1 MPISTL
7 PAELI
12 YHIVSLLFPPE
23 GWGKYWPLT
32 RSVRDVKHFLEL
44 RLVCKEFDIIVLDYF
59 LTKEILAE
67 DFDQACL
74 QRLDPPTP
82 AAIRM
87 GRRLLARQIERD
99 QTRDTGVPLVREII
113 EVVDAAVSQL
123 QDSQP
128 GRDDVEQL
136 REAYTQG
143 LVTAVIG
150 FSGLSKTLLEGTLKG
165 TRTRKVQAGA
175 RGPGQKYLN
184 MALTTAATLG
194 RVDDMK
200 LLIDKG
206 ADPAFDGRG
215 AWVGS
220 PLHGAAIGGRL
231 DAIKLLV
238 NHVGDDLNK
247 DSKHSGDTPL
257 HYAALNGHDELVQWL
272 LKHNVR
278 PDERNDSDQTPL
290 FCAASSGYAGIVK
303 MLLDFDREQSKKY
316 MAKPPQDEDGITDDD
331 EVDDWIHDNIEGI
344 SLIDVD
350 AEDSRGRTPM
360 IMAVQR
366 GYLEAVEELM
376 GRADLNINCR
386 NAEEYDMSPLAT
398 AASKGHEEIFR
409 HILSHPTVRK
419 GIRDS
424 SGHGILKHAAAG
436 GNNNIVREVL
446 KWPNVNVNL
455 RGADNSTPVM
465 WAALY
470 GHESIVRTLID
481 KGAAVNLVSSQLH
494 LQVMRLLG
502 SEPTDMGPSIELLNA
517 MMGRTAVLVG
527 ASALDAAAHG
537 GHEGTVKVLIEHPD
551 VELDQKD
558 IDDRTPFANA
568 ALTGHAGVVK
578 LLLARD
584 DAVNPDSRD
593 INGCT
598 PLMLAAR
605 AGNEDVIK
613 VLLGH
618 SDGAL
623 NWTDNE
629 GYTALAHAAKAGHKG
644 VVEMLLKHPKTEADC
659 ALAAA
664 ASENHKGIARMLLDR
679 NVVKFKGEVERALQA
694 AEESGLKEM
703 HAFLSPYLLM
713 MPEER
718 AVSVRC

>member
-1 MPISTL
+1 MPFSAL

-12 YHIVSLLFPPE
+12 YHIISLIFPSD

-32 RSVRDVKHFLEL
+32 RSVNDVKDFLNL
-44 RLVCKEFDIIVLDYF
+44 RLVCKEFDKIVLDYF
-59 LTKEILAE
+59 LTKKVLTE

-99 QTRDTGVPLVREII
+99 RPQDSRSLLIREIVK
-113 EVVDAAVSQL
+113 VVDAAAGYL
-123 QDSQP
+123 QGGQRE
-128 GRDDVEQL
+128 GQGGMEQL
-136 REAYTQG
+136 RETYTQG

-150 FSGLSKTLLEGTLKG
+150 FSGLSKTLLEGILKETKDG
-165 TRTRKVQAGA
+165 RRQAA
-175 RGPGQKYLN
+175 APDLCQRYLN

-200 LLIDKG
+200 LLTNKG
-206 ADPAFDGRG
+206 ADPSSDGRG
-215 AWVGS
+215 EWVGS
-220 PLHGAAIGGRL
+220 PLHGAAIGGHV
-231 DAIKLLV
+231 DAINFLI
-238 NHVGDDLNK
+238 NHVGGDLTK
-247 DSKHSGDTPL
+247 DSIHSGDTPL
-257 HYAALNGHDELVQWL
+257 HYAALNGHEKLVQWL
-272 LKHNVR
+272 LMFNVR
-278 PDERNDSDQTPL
+278 PDERNHSDQTPL
-290 FCAASSGYAGIVK
+290 FCAASGGYTGTVK
-303 MLLDFDREQSKKY
+303 KLLDFDYEQSEKY
-316 MAKPPQDEDGITDDD
+316 MAGPPRNEDEDN
-331 EVDDWIHDNIEGI
+331 DWMHGSIDGI

-350 AEDSRGRTPM
+350 AEDSRGRMPM
-360 IMAVQR
+360 IMAAQR
-366 GYLEAVEELM
+366 GYLEVVEELTR
-376 GRADLNINCR
+376 RADLNINCR

-398 AASKGHEEIFR
+398 AASKGYEEIFR

-436 GNNNIVREVL
+436 GNENIVREVL

-455 RGADNSTPVM
+455 RGADNSTPLM

-470 GHESIVRTLID
+470 GHESVVRLLIE

-502 SEPTDMGPSIELLNA
+502 SEPTDMAPSIELLNA

-537 GHEGTVKVLIEHPD
+537 GHEGTVKLLIEHPD

-568 ALTGHAGVVK
+568 ALTGHVGVVK
-578 LLLARD
+578 LLLAQD
-584 DAVNPDSRD
+584 NAVNPDSRD
-593 INGCT
+593 KDGRT

-605 AGNEDVIK
+605 AGNDDVIK
-613 VLLGH
+613 ALLGH

-623 NWTDNE
+623 NWADNE
-629 GYTALAHAAKAGHKG
+629 GYTALAHAAKAGHRG
-644 VVEMLLKHPKTEADC
+644 VVELLLKHPRSEIDC

-664 ASENHKGIARMLLDR
+664 ASEGHERIVRMLLDR
-679 NVVKFKGEVERALQA
+679 NVVNSRGEVERALEA
-694 AEESGLKEM
+694 AEESGQEEM
-703 HAFLSPYLLM
+703 YALLTPYLQIT
-713 MPEER
+713 PEK
-718 AVSVRC
+718 

>member
-1 MPISTL
+1 MPFSAL

-12 YHIVSLLFPPE
+12 YHIVSLLFPPD

-32 RSVRDVKHFLEL
+32 RSVRDVKHFLVL
-44 RLVCKEFDIIVLDYF
+44 RLVCKEFDKIVLDYF
-59 LTKEILAE
+59 LTKDVLAE
-67 DFDQACL
+67 DFDEACL

-87 GRRLLARQIERD
+87 GRRLLVRQIERD
-99 QTRDTGVPLVREII
+99 QARDTGSSLIREI
-113 EVVDAAVSQL
+113 VKGVDAAVGHL
-123 QDSQP
+123 QDGQRE
-128 GRDDVEQL
+128 GQDGMEQL
-136 REAYTQG
+136 RETYTQG

-150 FSGLSKTLLEGTLKG
+150 FSGLSKTLLEGILKESK
-165 TRTRKVQAGA
+165 TRKGQAA
-175 RGPGQKYLN
+175 AQDLDQRYLN

-200 LLIDKG
+200 LFINKG
-206 ADPAFDGRG
+206 ADPSFDGRG
-215 AWVGS
+215 EWVGS
-220 PLHGAAIGGRL
+220 PLHGAAIGGHI
-231 DAIKLLV
+231 DAINLLID
-238 NHVGDDLNK
+238 HVGDDLNK
-247 DSKHSGDTPL
+247 DSIHSGDTPL
-257 HYAALNGHDELVQWL
+257 HYAALNGHEGLVQRL
-272 LKHNVR
+272 LMLHVR

-290 FCAASSGYAGIVK
+290 FCAASGGYSEIVK
-303 MLLDFDREQSKKY
+303 NLLDFDYEQSEKY
-316 MAKPPQDEDGITDDD
+316 MVRPPRNEDGTADEDEDDN
-331 EVDDWIHDNIEGI
+331 WMHGNIESI

-366 GYLEAVEELM
+366 GYLEAVKVLM
-376 GRADLNINCR
+376 SRADLDINRR

-398 AASKGHEEIFR
+398 AASKGDDEIFR

-436 GNNNIVREVL
+436 GNENIVREVL
-446 KWPNVNVNL
+446 KWPNVNVDL
-455 RGADNSTPVM
+455 PGADNSTPLM

-470 GHESIVRTLID
+470 GHESIVRLLIG

-502 SEPTDMGPSIELLNA
+502 SEPTDMAPSIELLNA

-537 GHEGTVKVLIEHPD
+537 GHEGTVKLLIEQPH

-558 IDDRTPFANA
+558 IDDRTPLANA
-568 ALTGHAGVVK
+568 ALTGHVGVVK

-584 DAVNPDSRD
+584 SGVNPDARD
-593 INGCT
+593 KDGCT

-605 AGNEDVIK
+605 AGNEDVTKI
-613 VLLGH
+613 LLEH
-618 SDGAL
+618 SDGSL

-629 GYTALAHAAKAGHKG
+629 GYTALAHAAKAGRKG
-644 VVEMLLKHPKTEADC
+644 VVKLLLKHPKTEIDC

-664 ASENHKGIARMLLDR
+664 ASENHKGIVRMLLGR
-679 NVVKFKGEVERALQA
+679 NVIKSRGEVERALEA
-694 AEESGLKEM
+694 AEEARQGEM
-703 HAFLSPYLLM
+703 HAFLTSYLQT
-713 MPEER
+713 MPEE
-718 AVSVRC
+718 